1 LPFLRS
7 AWKGEYKPI
16 SEVFTL
22 PRKRVPKT
30 KAEPRELRS
39 HCVSS
44 RFAPSE
50 LATLDERRGKIPR
63 GEYVRRCTFGTPPV
77 PIPQPNV
84 ERYAELAR
92 AAGNLNQIAR
102 KVNEGVFDIGA
113 LARELDL
120 FRMKLIGVT
129 WEEDE

>member
-1 LPFLRS
+1 M
-7 AWKGEYKPI
+7 
-16 SEVFTL
+16 

-30 KAEPRELRS
+30 KSKHKELRS

-44 RFAPSE
+44 RFTPSE

-84 ERYAELAR
+84 EKYAELAR
-92 AAGNLNQIAR
+92 AAGNLNQISR
-102 KVNEGVFDIGA
+102 KVNEGVFNIES
-113 LARELDL
+113 LARELAL
-120 FRMKLIGVT
+120 FRMRLIGVT
-129 WEEDE
+129 WNEGEDK

>member
-1 LPFLRS
+1 
-7 AWKGEYKPI
+7 
-16 SEVFTL
+16 V

-44 RFAPSE
+44 RFSPSE
-50 LATLDERRGKIPR
+50 LATLDRRRGKIPR

-84 ERYAELAR
+84 QAYAELSR
-92 AAGNLNQIAR
+92 AAANLNQIAR
-102 KVNEGVFDIGA
+102 KVNGGGFDIEE
-113 LARELDL
+113 LIRELSV
-120 FRMKLIGVT
+120 FRMRLIGVT
-129 WEEDE
+129 WEDERDEGEDK

>member
-1 LPFLRS
+1 M
-7 AWKGEYKPI
+7 
-16 SEVFTL
+16 

-30 KAEPRELRS
+30 KAEHKELRS

-102 KVNEGVFDIGA
+102 KVNEGKFDFDEVIRD
-113 LARELDL
+113 LAV

-129 WEEDE
+129 WEGESSGESENQ